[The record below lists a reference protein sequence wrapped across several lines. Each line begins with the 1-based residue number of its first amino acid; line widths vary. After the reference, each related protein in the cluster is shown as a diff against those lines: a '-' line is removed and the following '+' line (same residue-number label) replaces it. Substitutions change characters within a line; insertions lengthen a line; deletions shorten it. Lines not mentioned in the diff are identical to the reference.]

1 MAIIAAAQF
10 TIRDANDIIAQATEP
25 SDKNVGLLW
34 LDTSTDP
41 YQLKMWNGSTWE
53 IVNDPE
59 YLEIALGDLNDA
71 LGELNDALGDLSDI
85 EYDDLITYVKTIDA
99 NVLVNEEA
107 IEINHTTITNVEN
120 VLTGVQTQVS
130 KVDSRVTIN
139 EDGIENLVTKTDE
152 QGTRITEVSQQ
163 ADRIDLIVTSESDES
178 SVSLTE
184 SAMEFISENVEIDAG
199 RIDLNANESFTSTV
213 GEVDALQT
221 RIKQTEDA
229 LTGYVKQDELEVYI
243 RLDADSKGV
252 EIGTN
257 DSEFFTHTKNTGFFI
272 KHREDDGMDKTV
284 GMFNYKGLETNELAL
299 GVDPDRTSERKI
311 VARATTSGGWIWVL
325 D

>member
-10 TIRDANDIIAQATEP
+10 TIRDANDIISQITEP
-25 SDKNVGLLW
+25 SEKNVGLLW
-34 LDTSTDP
+34 LDTSIDP
-41 YQLKMWNGSTWE
+41 HLLKMWNGNLWE

-71 LGELNDALGDLSDI
+71 LGELNDALGDLSNLGHN
-85 EYDDLITYVKTIDA
+85 DLISYVKDIDA
-99 NVLVNEEA
+99 NVSINEEA
-107 IEINHTTITNVEN
+107 IEINHTTIAKVEN
-120 VLTGVQTQVS
+120 KLTGVQTQVS
-130 KVDSRVTIN
+130 KVDSRVTVN
-139 EDGIENLVTKTDE
+139 ERGIENLVTKTDE
-152 QGTRITEVSQQ
+152 QGTRITKVAQQ
-163 ADRIDLIVTSESDES
+163 ADRIDLIVTSDSDES

-221 RIKQTEDA
+221 RVKQTEDA

-243 RLDADSKGV
+243 RLDADNKGV

-257 DSEFFTHTKNTGFFI
+257 DSDFFTHTKNTGFLI
-272 KHREDDGMDKTV
+272 KHRGDNGIDKTV

-311 VARATTSGGWIWVL
+311 VARATTSGGWVWVL